1 MMFPFPAKFCVLIVI
16 IRVAICNMTT
26 FLYTKILF
34 IQPSFLIDF
43 FIFPDIV
50 LFSLSSFVSIRLSGF
65 FYHFF
70 FLLFVNKF
78 RLITFLLYHHL

>member
-16 IRVAICNMTT
+16 IIVAICNMTT
-26 FLYTKILF
+26 FLCTKILF

-65 FYHFF
+65 LYNFF
-70 FLLFVNKF
+70 FIIICK
-78 RLITFLLYHHL
+78 